1 MPVRLYNIHIKMKG
15 KIKHIVLVLSFLWM
29 VPSLSFA
36 QLDPTLTA
44 MILEYTQKAK
54 SQYNSQLEVMA
65 VETEGH
71 VWLKQEVEATKN
83 YQEQFDRYISTF
95 RGIISYAAQ
104 VYGFYYEINHL
115 TENMGRLSH
124 QIGDTPVNAIAVALH
139 HHRNDIYVDIINQS
153 IGIVN
158 TIRQVCIDTKMT
170 EKQRIELVFSI
181 RPQLQQM
188 NRKLAMLTKLVRW
201 SGTVLSNGL
210 CLIGTA
216 RLALWKNVWVCGESM
231 EEALNQEDK
240 KYDYG
245 MVIISN

>member
-1 MPVRLYNIHIKMKG
+1 MKKSLFVILLLCLPWLLPSPVH
-15 KIKHIVLVLSFLWM
+15 
-29 VPSLSFA
+29 A

-54 SQYNSQLEVMA
+54 SQYNTQLETMA

-83 YQEQFDRYISTF
+83 YQQQFNRYISTF

-124 QIGDTPVNAIAVALH
+124 QIGETPVNAVAVALH
-139 HHRNDIYVDIINQS
+139 RNRNDIYVDIINRS
-153 IGIVN
+153 VGIVN

-188 NRKLAMLTKLVRW
+188 NRKLAMLTKLVRCTTMAQVW
-201 SGTVLSNGL
+201 YEIEYQSLPHREGKAGIVEECLGAWRVNG
-210 CLIGTA
+210 
-216 RLALWKNVWVCGESM
+216 RSVKPRR
-231 EEALNQEDK
+231 
-240 KYDYG
+240 
-245 MVIISN
+245 

>member
-1 MPVRLYNIHIKMKG
+1 MKKSLFVILLLCLPWLLPSPVH
-15 KIKHIVLVLSFLWM
+15 
-29 VPSLSFA
+29 A

-54 SQYNSQLEVMA
+54 SQYNTQLETMA

-83 YQEQFDRYISTF
+83 YQQQFDRYISTF

-124 QIGDTPVNAIAVALH
+124 QIGEPPVNAVAVALH
-139 HHRNDIYVDIINQS
+139 RNRNDIYVDIINRS
-153 IGIVN
+153 VGIVN

-188 NRKLAMLTKLVRW
+188 NRKLAMLTKLVRCTTMAQVW
-201 SGTVLSNGL
+201 YEIEYQSLPHREGKAGIVEECLGAWRVNG
-210 CLIGTA
+210 
-216 RLALWKNVWVCGESM
+216 RSVKPRR
-231 EEALNQEDK
+231 
-240 KYDYG
+240 
-245 MVIISN
+245 

>member
-1 MPVRLYNIHIKMKG
+1 MKKSLFVILLFCLPWLLPSPVH
-15 KIKHIVLVLSFLWM
+15 
-29 VPSLSFA
+29 A

-54 SQYNSQLEVMA
+54 SQYNTQLETMA

-83 YQEQFDRYISTF
+83 YQQQFDRYISTF

-124 QIGDTPVNAIAVALH
+124 QIGETPVNAVAVALH
-139 HHRNDIYVDIINQS
+139 RNRNDIYVDIINRS
-153 IGIVN
+153 VGIVN

-188 NRKLAMLTKLVRW
+188 NRKLAMLTKLVRCTTMAQVW
-201 SGTVLSNGL
+201 YEIEYQSLPHREGKAGIVEECLGAWRVNG
-210 CLIGTA
+210 
-216 RLALWKNVWVCGESM
+216 RSVKPRR
-231 EEALNQEDK
+231 
-240 KYDYG
+240 
-245 MVIISN
+245 

>member
-1 MPVRLYNIHIKMKG
+1 MKKSLFVILLLCLPWLLPSPVH
-15 KIKHIVLVLSFLWM
+15 
-29 VPSLSFA
+29 A

-54 SQYNSQLEVMA
+54 SQYNTQLETMA

-83 YQEQFDRYISTF
+83 YQQQFDRYISTF

-115 TENMGRLSH
+115 TENMSRLSH
-124 QIGDTPVNAIAVALH
+124 QIGETPVNAVAVALH
-139 HHRNDIYVDIINQS
+139 RNRNDIYVDIINRS
-153 IGIVN
+153 VGIVN

-188 NRKLAMLTKLVRW
+188 NRKLAMLTKLVRCTTMAQVW
-201 SGTVLSNGL
+201 YKIEYQSLPHREGKAGIVEECLGAWRVNG
-210 CLIGTA
+210 
-216 RLALWKNVWVCGESM
+216 RSVKPRR
-231 EEALNQEDK
+231 
-240 KYDYG
+240 
-245 MVIISN
+245 

>member
-1 MPVRLYNIHIKMKG
+1 MKKSLFVILLLCLPWLLPSPVH
-15 KIKHIVLVLSFLWM
+15 
-29 VPSLSFA
+29 A

-54 SQYNSQLEVMA
+54 SQYNTQLETMA

-83 YQEQFDRYISTF
+83 YQQQFDRYISTF

-124 QIGDTPVNAIAVALH
+124 QIGETPVNAVAVALH
-139 HHRNDIYVDIINQS
+139 RNRNDIYVDIINRS
-153 IGIVN
+153 VGIVN

-188 NRKLAMLTKLVRW
+188 NRKRAMLTKLVRCTTMAQVW
-201 SGTVLSNGL
+201 YEIEYQSLPHREGKAGIVEECLGAWRVNG
-210 CLIGTA
+210 
-216 RLALWKNVWVCGESM
+216 RSVKPRR
-231 EEALNQEDK
+231 
-240 KYDYG
+240 
-245 MVIISN
+245 

>member
-1 MPVRLYNIHIKMKG
+1 MKYHI
-15 KIKHIVLVLSFLWM
+15 LFALSLLWM
-29 VPSLSFA
+29 VPSLSYA

-83 YQEQFDRYISTF
+83 YQQQFDRYISTF

-124 QIGDTPVNAIAVALH
+124 QIGRHLSMPLPSPF
-139 HHRNDIYVDIINQS
+139 IITGTTS
-153 IGIVN
+153 
-158 TIRQVCIDTKMT
+158 
-170 EKQRIELVFSI
+170 
-181 RPQLQQM
+181 
-188 NRKLAMLTKLVRW
+188 MLTSSTKASALSTP
-201 SGTVLSNGL
+201 SGR
-210 CLIGTA
+210 C
-216 RLALWKNVWVCGESM
+216 ALTRR
-231 EEALNQEDK
+231 
-240 KYDYG
+240 
-245 MVIISN
+245 

>member
-1 MPVRLYNIHIKMKG
+1 MKKSLFVILLLCLPWLLPSPVH
-15 KIKHIVLVLSFLWM
+15 
-29 VPSLSFA
+29 A

-54 SQYNSQLEVMA
+54 SQYNTQLETMA

-83 YQEQFDRYISTF
+83 YQQQFDRYISTF

-124 QIGDTPVNAIAVALH
+124 QIGETPVNAVAVALH
-139 HHRNDIYVDIINQS
+139 RNRNDIYVDIINRS
-153 IGIVN
+153 VGIVN

-188 NRKLAMLTKLVRW
+188 NRKLAMLTKLVRCTTMAQVW
-201 SGTVLSNGL
+201 YEIEYQSLPHREGKAGLVEECLGAWRVNG
-210 CLIGTA
+210 
-216 RLALWKNVWVCGESM
+216 RSVKPRR
-231 EEALNQEDK
+231 
-240 KYDYG
+240 
-245 MVIISN
+245 

>member
-1 MPVRLYNIHIKMKG
+1 MDIKMNG
-15 KIKHIVLVLSFLWM
+15 KIKHIILVLSFLWM
-29 VPSLSFA
+29 MPSLSHA
-36 QLDPTLTA
+36 QIDPTLTA
-44 MILEYTQKAK
+44 MILEYTHKAK

-115 TENMGRLSH
+115 
-124 QIGDTPVNAIAVALH
+124 VNAIAVALH
-139 HHRNDIYVDIINQS
+139 NHRNDIYVDIINQS

-188 NRKLAMLTKLVRW
+188 NRKLAMLTKLVRCTTMAQVW
-201 SGTVLSNGL
+201 YGIEQRSLPHREGKAGIVEECLGMWRVNG
-210 CLIGTA
+210 
-216 RLALWKNVWVCGESM
+216 RSVKPRR
-231 EEALNQEDK
+231 
-240 KYDYG
+240 
-245 MVIISN
+245 

>member
-1 MPVRLYNIHIKMKG
+1 MPVRWYNTHTKMKRM
-15 KIKHIVLVLSFLWM
+15 KLHTLLVLTCLWL
-29 VPSLSFA
+29 VPSLSHA

-44 MILEYTQKAK
+44 MILEYTHKAK

-83 YQEQFDRYISTF
+83 YQQQFDRYISTF

-104 VYGFYYEINHL
+104 VYGFYYEVNHL

-124 QIGDTPVNAIAVALH
+124 QIGETPVNAIAVALH
-139 HHRNDIYVDIINQS
+139 RYRNDIYVDIINQS

-188 NRKLAMLTKLVRW
+188 NRKLAMLTKLVRCTTMAQVW
-201 SGTVLSNGL
+201 YNIEQRSLPRREGKAGIVEECLGAWRVNGR
-210 CLIGTA
+210 GV
-216 RLALWKNVWVCGESM
+216 RPRR
-231 EEALNQEDK
+231 
-240 KYDYG
+240 
-245 MVIISN
+245 

>member
-1 MPVRLYNIHIKMKG
+1 MK
-15 KIKHIVLVLSFLWM
+15 KSLFVILLLCLPWLL
-29 VPSLSFA
+29 PSSVHA

-54 SQYNSQLEVMA
+54 SQYNTQLETMA
-65 VETEGH
+65 VESEGH

-83 YQEQFDRYISTF
+83 YQQQFDRYISTF

-124 QIGDTPVNAIAVALH
+124 QIGETPVNAVAVALH
-139 HHRNDIYVDIINQS
+139 RNRNDIYVDIINRS
-153 IGIVN
+153 VGIVN

-188 NRKLAMLTKLVRW
+188 NRKLAMLTKLVRCTTMAQVW
-201 SGTVLSNGL
+201 YEIEYQSLPHREGKAGIVEECLGAWRVNG
-210 CLIGTA
+210 
-216 RLALWKNVWVCGESM
+216 RSVKPRR
-231 EEALNQEDK
+231 
-240 KYDYG
+240 
-245 MVIISN
+245 

>member
-1 MPVRLYNIHIKMKG
+1 MKYHIL
-15 KIKHIVLVLSFLWM
+15 LVLSLLWM
-29 VPSLSFA
+29 MPSLSYA

-83 YQEQFDRYISTF
+83 YQQQFDRYISTF

-124 QIGDTPVNAIAVALH
+124 QIGETPVNAIAV
-139 HHRNDIYVDIINQS
+139 ISS
-153 IGIVN
+153 ISPMKKG
-158 TIRQVCIDTKMT
+158 KA
-170 EKQRIELVFSI
+170 FSVHFI
-181 RPQLQQM
+181 AA
-188 NRKLAMLTKLVRW
+188 NCAFSSSIFSSLAF
-201 SGTVLSNGL
+201 SS
-210 CLIGTA
+210 A
-216 RLALWKNVWVCGESM
+216 DFAS
-231 EEALNQEDK
+231 
-240 KYDYG
+240 
-245 MVIISN
+245 ISACSSSISFFNASRSKAKDSSS

>member
-1 MPVRLYNIHIKMKG
+1 MKKSLFVILLLCLPWLLPSPVH
-15 KIKHIVLVLSFLWM
+15 
-29 VPSLSFA
+29 A

-54 SQYNSQLEVMA
+54 SQYNTQLETMA

-83 YQEQFDRYISTF
+83 YQQQFDRYISTF

-104 VYGFYYEINHL
+104 VYGFYYEINPL

-124 QIGDTPVNAIAVALH
+124 QIGETPVNAVAVALH
-139 HHRNDIYVDIINQS
+139 RNRNDIYVDIINRS
-153 IGIVN
+153 VGIVN

-188 NRKLAMLTKLVRW
+188 NRKLAMLTKLVRCTTMAQVW
-201 SGTVLSNGL
+201 YEIEYQSLPHREGKAGIVEECLGAWRVNG
-210 CLIGTA
+210 
-216 RLALWKNVWVCGESM
+216 RSVKPRR
-231 EEALNQEDK
+231 
-240 KYDYG
+240 
-245 MVIISN
+245 